1 LVIRLY
7 GYTFVSMKAEKRIQR
22 AYKIRKS
29 VYDKA
34 QKKAAKSG
42 KTLAERI
49 EEFVERYVAAS
60 DKKLV
65 SDNG

>member
-1 LVIRLY
+1 
-7 GYTFVSMKAEKRIQR
+7 MKAEKRIQR

-49 EEFVERYVAAS
+49 EEFVERYATTS
-60 DKKLV
+60 DKKIV